1 MTQMSPFH
9 STRQVSSKLDQLMSG
24 GGQVQRGVE
33 TPSVVS
39 DIAQI
44 KTTQSN
50 ILYQLNDLRCDGGR
64 VWGGGGEEWVV
75 MSSFFFPLTCRSAID
90 RTAAP
95 GRPVATSEQLQPV
108 YETKNL
114 VQQNA
119 VLLKAVEQHLKVLC
133 VHLSIIGRASVW
145 ACEVSF

>member
-1 MTQMSPFH
+1 MSPFH
-9 STRQVSSKLDQLMSG
+9 STRQVSSKLDQLMLG
-24 GGQVQRGVE
+24 GGQVQRGME

-44 KTTQSN
+44 KTTQAN
-50 ILYQLNDLRCDGGR
+50 ILYQLNDLRWDGGR
-64 VWGGGGEEWVV
+64 VWGGGEEWVV
-75 MSSFFFPLTCRSAID
+75 MSSFFPLTCRSAID

-119 VLLKAVEQHLKVLC
+119 VLLKAVEQHLKV
-133 VHLSIIGRASVW
+133 
-145 ACEVSF
+145 